1 MMLKDKKPKAVIQG
15 AVIKFERYR
24 TEANLQGYKLF
35 QRLIVG
41 AQKFFEKFVGAM
53 KPEKV
58 LRILS

>member
-15 AVIKFERYR
+15 VVIKFDRYR

-41 AQKFFEKFVGAM
+41 A
-53 KPEKV
+53 
-58 LRILS
+58 